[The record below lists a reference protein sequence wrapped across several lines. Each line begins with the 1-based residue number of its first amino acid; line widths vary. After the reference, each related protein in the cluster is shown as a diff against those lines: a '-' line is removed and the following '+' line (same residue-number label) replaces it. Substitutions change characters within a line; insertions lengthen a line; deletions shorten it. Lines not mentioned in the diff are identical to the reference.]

1 MGVVTDRDLLAAE
14 ARAPLVIGRSIADA
28 RDLQELR
35 VAVARLLPALVA
47 LHDAEVGARQI
58 SAIMAAVMDAAVR
71 RLMDLRLPE
80 ESVPPFTWLSLGSYG
95 RREAAPASDVDSAVA
110 WEGEASPG
118 LSAFAREVG
127 EELERAGF
135 ARDSHGAT
143 AGSPLFARSADE
155 WRSAIRHWLEHPG
168 EEKVLIA
175 VSLLADGRVIAEHE
189 RGPDVL
195 GMLAEAQHDEPLLR
209 LLKRLAVAHRPPT
222 GFLRDIVVEH
232 GGSHSGHFDIKR
244 GGLLPIVDI
253 ARYAA
258 MAAGDTSTSTPER
271 LRAAGAAGVLEADK
285 ARSLE
290 EAFDLFAALRLG
302 HQVDQLR
309 AARAPDNHVDPKL
322 LNALTRRYVR
332 DAFRE
337 VTAVQ
342 RHLSSGLT
350 FE

>member
-1 MGVVTDRDLLAAE
+1 M
-14 ARAPLVIGRSIADA
+14 
-28 RDLQELR
+28 
-35 VAVARLLPALVA
+35 
-47 LHDAEVGARQI
+47 
-58 SAIMAAVMDAAVR
+58 
-71 RLMDLRLPE
+71 
-80 ESVPPFTWLSLGSYG
+80 
-95 RREAAPASDVDSAVA
+95 
-110 WEGEASPG
+110 
-118 LSAFAREVG
+118 
-127 EELERAGF
+127 
-135 ARDSHGAT
+135 
-143 AGSPLFARSADE
+143 
-155 WRSAIRHWLEHPG
+155 
-168 EEKVLIA
+168 LIA
-175 VSLLADGRVIAEHE
+175 VSLLADGRVVAGHE

-195 GMLAEAQHDEPLLR
+195 EMLAEAQHDEPLLR

-290 EAFDLFAALRLG
+290 EAFDLFAALRLE

-309 AARAPDNHVDPKL
+309 AARAPDNHVDPKS